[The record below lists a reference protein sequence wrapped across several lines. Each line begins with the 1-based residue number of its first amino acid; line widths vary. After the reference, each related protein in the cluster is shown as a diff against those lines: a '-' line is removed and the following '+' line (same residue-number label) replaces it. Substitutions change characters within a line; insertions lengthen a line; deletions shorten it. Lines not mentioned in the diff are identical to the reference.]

1 MGEFTS
7 HQEYRHVGPPTTAAA
22 RGLRVDQYLA
32 QFYPIRSRSVWKSFC
47 RRRELL
53 VDGRPV
59 RGSHRLQG
67 GEQIAVYHPLSAEP
81 EVDDGIQILSE
92 NDGVLAVLKP
102 GNLPMH
108 ESGEFRR
115 RTFAAALAAHL
126 DSSWHPVH
134 RLDRETSG
142 VVICAGSSD
151 LRSALSTLFEEQRVD
166 KRYLAIVH
174 GSIEWDEH
182 VIDGPLALDPTAH
195 RPRYV
200 ISPSGL
206 SARSD
211 VRVIERAGGATLV
224 EVRPRTGRTN
234 QIRAHMAAIGHPL
247 VGDKV
252 YHPDPAVYA
261 AYRHLGDSEV
271 VRNLAG
277 FSRHALHAARIS
289 FTHPA
294 TGHEIRVSA
303 DLPADLSALWHDIQ
317 NRA

>member
-1 MGEFTS
+1 MSERTS
-7 HQEYRHVGPPTTAAA
+7 HEEYRHVGPPTTAAA

-32 QFYPIRSRSVWKSFC
+32 HFYPFRSRSEWKGFC
-47 RRRELL
+47 HRRELL

-81 EVDDGIQILSE
+81 EVDDRIQIMAE
-92 NDGVLAVLKP
+92 IDGVLAVLKP

-115 RTFAAALAAHL
+115 RTFAAALASVR
-126 DSSWHPVH
+126 DPNWHPVH

-142 VVICAGSSD
+142 VVICAGSAD
-151 LRSALSTLFEEQRVD
+151 LRSALSALFEEQQVD
-166 KRYLAIVH
+166 KRYVAIVY
-174 GSIEWDEH
+174 GAVPWDER
-182 VIDGPLALDPTAH
+182 VIDAPLAPDPKAH

-200 ISPSGL
+200 IGLSGL
-206 SARSD
+206 AARSD
-211 VRVIERAGGATLV
+211 VLVLERAQGATLV

-234 QIRAHMAAIGHPL
+234 QIRAHLAAMGHPI

-252 YHPDPAVYA
+252 YHPDLTVYA
-261 AYRHLGDSEV
+261 AYRHQGDSET
-271 VRNLAG
+271 VRRMAG
-277 FSRHALHAARIS
+277 FSRHALHAARVS
-289 FTHPA
+289 LTHPF
-294 TGHEIRVSA
+294 TGQEIHMAAELPR
-303 DLPADLSALWHDIQ
+303 DLRALWHDFK